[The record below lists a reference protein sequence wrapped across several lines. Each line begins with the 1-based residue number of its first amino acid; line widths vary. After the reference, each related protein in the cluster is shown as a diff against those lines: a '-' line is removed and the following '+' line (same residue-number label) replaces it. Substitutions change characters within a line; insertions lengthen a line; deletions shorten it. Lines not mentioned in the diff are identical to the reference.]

1 LSVILFADV
10 AQQAEQLFRKQQVAG
25 SSPAIG
31 STVNTIQTSK
41 SGCSADLSAGHFRV

>member
-31 STVNTIQTSK
+31 STENRMRIGKMKPVRS
-41 SGCSADLSAGHFRV
+41 SDLAGFGI